1 MFWNEVKKISAA
13 GGFIISILVLV
24 LNISRGYGLLY
35 STYMALIILVIS
47 SIIFLFCFNGIG
59 NILTSYLTKM
69 KREAE
74 EEEKKRKREEA
85 QQKLQE
91 LQEKRESLEGAL
103 NEKFDQLSQ

>member
-13 GGFIISILVLV
+13 GGFIISILVLT
-24 LNISRGYGLLY
+24 LNISRGHGLLY
-35 STYMALIILVIS
+35 STYMALIILVVA

-69 KREAE
+69 KKEAE
-74 EEEKKRKREEA
+74 QEERKRKREEA
-85 QQKLQE
+85 KQKLQE

-103 NEKFDQLSQ
+103 SNKLDQIS